1 MKGVPANKGTYIL
14 FLRMRADRIL
24 RVGRIGELPF
34 RRGFHAYIGSALGP
48 GGLAARIGHH
58 LRVPGRPHWHLDYLR
73 PFVEP
78 AMLWYAESAVRF
90 EHQWALLLAS
100 SFAES
105 TPTPG
110 FGCSDCRCPSHLL
123 HFPRIPAMRDF
134 LRRFTRRS
142 RSGFRLTEVR
152 IAGEGVA
159 P

>member
-1 MKGVPANKGTYIL
+1 VKGMPAGKGTYIL
-14 FLRMRADRIL
+14 FLRMRAGRIL
-24 RVGRIGELPF
+24 RVGRLGELAF

-58 LRVPGRPHWHLDYLR
+58 LRVPRRAHWHLDYLR
-73 PFVEP
+73 PFAEP
-78 AMLWYAESAVRF
+78 AVLWYAESPVRL
-90 EHQWALLLAS
+90 EHEWASLLAS

-110 FGCSDCRCPSHLL
+110 FGCSDCRCRSHLL

-134 LRRFTRRS
+134 LRRLPRRNHPGS
-142 RSGFRLTEVR
+142 RLSKIRFVD
-152 IAGEGVA
+152 EGVA